1 MCPEGYNHQAVV
13 DFETNIISI
22 HMPMRG
28 TTNTRSGRRPL
39 PHFNP
44 RAHEGHDLVVVIR
57 TRMCCISIHVPTRG
71 TTEPLIYVAEWRR
84 FQSTCPR
91 GARLTITNIKSWRMN
106 FNPRAHEGHDRRR
119 QAGPRHWWHFNPR
132 AHEGHDVTVN
142 YQSNDADFNPRA
154 HEGHDCITNIFK

>member
-44 RAHEGHDLVVVIR
+44 RAHEGHDAASPCNHY
-57 TRMCCISIHVPTRG
+57 TRRANFNPRAHEGHDTRIFSCGYILTISIHVPTRG
-71 TTEPLIYVAEWRR
+71 TTR
-84 FQSTCPR
+84 FLP
-91 GARLTITNIKSWRMN
+91 
-106 FNPRAHEGHDRRR
+106 
-119 QAGPRHWWHFNPR
+119 
-132 AHEGHDVTVN
+132 
-142 YQSNDADFNPRA
+142 
-154 HEGHDCITNIFK
+154 

>member
-44 RAHEGHDLVVVIR
+44 RAHEGHDDLVS
-57 TRMCCISIHVPTRG
+57 MCAYH
-71 TTEPLIYVAEWRR
+71 LA

-91 GARLTITNIKSWRMN
+91 GAR
-106 FNPRAHEGHDRRR
+106 PRFRVPG
-119 QAGPRHWWHFNPR
+119 GL
-132 AHEGHDVTVN
+132 
-142 YQSNDADFNPRA
+142 
-154 HEGHDCITNIFK
+154 K

>member
-44 RAHEGHDLVVVIR
+44 RAHEGHDSKINNL
-57 TRMCCISIHVPTRG
+57 H
-71 TTEPLIYVAEWRR
+71 
-84 FQSTCPR
+84 
-91 GARLTITNIKSWRMN
+91 
-106 FNPRAHEGHDRRR
+106 
-119 QAGPRHWWHFNPR
+119 
-132 AHEGHDVTVN
+132 
-142 YQSNDADFNPRA
+142 
-154 HEGHDCITNIFK
+154 IFL